1 MQIVIDD
8 EEIQA
13 VIHKEAQKIA
23 TSCVFQFF
31 NYGGE
36 KRIGEM
42 VRARLN
48 VFMETE
54 LVALIDAE
62 IAKQMKNRLSELVTR
77 RLELRVNR
85 ITTERAE
92 AMFEQLEMEMSRE

>member
-1 MQIVIDD
+1 MQVQIDD
-8 EEIQA
+8 EAIQQ
-13 VIHKEAQKIA
+13 VIYKEAQKIA

-36 KRIGEM
+36 KQIGEA

-48 VFMETE
+48 VFMETK
-54 LVALIDAE
+54 LADLIDAE
-62 IAKQMKNRLSELVTR
+62 IVKQMKNRLSELVTR